1 MLFSKG
7 SVIASKVEAI
17 TATAIKAKAISAIW
31 TFPSILLSAL
41 VIGWAAEATQFLV
54 SQGLALAILAWLQ
67 TLPEFA
73 VEAVIA
79 WEAGIDPEK
88 IHLVTA
94 NFTGSLRLLVGLG
107 WPMIYFTTAFFRRR
121 NSKEKKFWNIKLDG
135 EHSVEVL
142 GLLPPILY
150 FIIIVLKGT
159 LSLIDSAVLFFMYVG
174 YLYILRKIPAQDQ
187 EKIEDAGRIPRMI
200 LKQKPVLRNF
210 SIAFLFLFGGI
221 WLYLVAEPFLHSM
234 LALATMLG
242 VSQFVFVQWVSPFLS
257 EFPEKVTAFNW
268 ARTVKKSPMALMNM
282 ISSNINQWTVLVAM
296 IPIVYSISSGKI
308 SAIHFDSHQ
317 KVEIFLTIAQSALGC
332 ILLAN
337 MEFRWYEALGL
348 FLLWFIQFV
357 VPHWREEMIFVYL
370 FWLYVELLLA
380 FFGKRKLKAFGEF
393 KALMKRYF

>member
-1 MLFSKG
+1 MLFSKV

-17 TATAIKAKAISAIW
+17 AATAVKAKAISAIW

-54 SQGLALAILAWLQ
+54 SQGLALALLAWLQ

-107 WPMIYFTTAFFRRR
+107 WPMIYFAAAFKRRKH
-121 NSKEKKFWNIKLDG
+121 SETWLNIRLEG

-142 GLLPPILY
+142 GLIPPILY
-150 FIIIVLKGT
+150 FVIILLKGS
-159 LSLIDSAVLFFMYVG
+159 LSLFDSVILFLMYVG
-174 YLYILRKIPAQDQ
+174 YLYILRKMPPQDQ
-187 EKIEDAGRIPRMI
+187 EKVEDAAKVPRWI
-200 LKQKPVLRNF
+200 LKQKPVRRDL
-210 SIAFLFLFGGI
+210 SIALLFLFGGI
-221 WLYLVAEPFLHSM
+221 WLYLVAEPFLHSI
-234 LALATMLG
+234 LALAVVLG
-242 VSQFVFVQWVSPFLS
+242 VSQFVFVQWVAPFLS
-257 EFPEKVTAFNW
+257 EFPEYVTAFNW
-268 ARTVKKSPMALMNM
+268 ARTAKKSPMALMNL

-317 KVEIFLTIAQSALGC
+317 KVEIFLTMAQSALGC

-348 FLLWFIQFV
+348 FLLWFIQFII
-357 VPHWREEMIFVYL
+357 PHWREELTYVYL
-370 FWLYVELLLA
+370 FWLYVELILA

-393 KALMKRYF
+393 RALMKRYF

>member
-1 MLFSKG
+1 MLKEVSTT
-7 SVIASKVEAI
+7 ASAV
-17 TATAIKAKAISAIW
+17 TSNTISAIW
-31 TFPSILLSAL
+31 TFPSIILSAL
-41 VIGWAAEATQFLV
+41 VIAWAAEATQFLV

-88 IHLVTA
+88 VHLVTA

-107 WPMIYFTTAFFRRR
+107 WPMIYFTAAFFR
-121 NSKEKKFWNIKLDG
+121 KKNLGGKRFLNIKLEG
-135 EHSVEVL
+135 EHAVEVL

-150 FIIIVLKGT
+150 FVFIVLKGT
-159 LSLIDSAVLFFMYVG
+159 LSLLDSAVLFLMYIG
-174 YLYILRKIPAQDQ
+174 YLYILSRIPPQSQ
-187 EKIEDAGRIPRMI
+187 EKLEDAGRIPQWI
-200 LKQKPVLRNF
+200 LKQKPLKRDI
-210 SIAFLFLFGGI
+210 SIAFLFIFGGV
-221 WLYLVAEPFLHSM
+221 WLYLVAKPFLHSM
-234 LALATMLG
+234 LALATLLR
-242 VSQFVFVQWVSPFLS
+242 VAQFVFIQWVSPFLT

-268 ARTVKKSPMALMNM
+268 ARTVRKSPMALMNM

-308 SAIHFDSHQ
+308 SVIHFDSHQ
-317 KVEIFLTIAQSALGC
+317 KVEIFLTIVQSALGC

-337 MEFRWYEALGL
+337 MEFRWYEATGL
-348 FLLWFIQFV
+348 LLLWFVQFV

-370 FWLYVELLLA
+370 FWLYVELILA

-393 KALMKRYF
+393 KELIRKYW